1 MWDDVAVKEKKKN
14 CYTSENGTQ
23 ISLSLDSFPWRKI
36 DFYLFKERNVVIRLN
51 LIYWKKYIHD
61 LNVED
66 GLQEC
71 LKQNWE
77 DEYELEEDGS

>member
-1 MWDDVAVKEKKKN
+1 MAHKFHFHSTHFHEEK
-14 CYTSENGTQ
+14 S
-23 ISLSLDSFPWRKI
+23 ISIYLRKAI
-36 DFYLFKERNVVIRLN
+36 LLFAWTWFIE
-51 LIYWKKYIHD
+51 KKYIHD

-66 GLQEC
+66 GLQDC